1 MPNAPNPIAVAIDE
15 SELGAAQSLLRK
27 LAGEI
32 GWIKLGMEFFFA
44 QGRSGYEQL
53 ARLGLPVFLDLKLHD
68 IPNSVAA
75 ALNSLMRLE
84 PRPGIVNVH
93 ASGGRAMMEAAADA
107 VKGRAKLI
115 AVTVLTS
122 LEESDLADIGL
133 DGRSSSADHA
143 LMMAKL
149 AKSSGLDGVVCSPH
163 DVAQIKGTLGKDFLA
178 IVPGVRPEG
187 SGTGDQKR
195 VATPGAARKAGADL
209 LVIGRPI
216 TRAKDPQTAARAI
229 AKEVMDA
236 G

>member
-1 MPNAPNPIAVAIDE
+1 MLNAPNPIAVAIDE
-15 SELGAAQSLLRK
+15 SELSAAQSLVQK
-27 LAGEI
+27 LAGQV
-32 GWIKLGMEFFFA
+32 GWLKLGMEFFFA

-53 ARLGLPVFLDLKLHD
+53 ARLDLPVFLDLKLHD
-68 IPNSVAA
+68 IPNSVAS
-75 ALNSLMRLE
+75 ALNSLMRLD

-107 VKGRAKLI
+107 VAGRAKLI

-122 LEESDLADIGL
+122 LEQNDLTEIGL
-133 DGRSSSADHA
+133 DKRKRSADHA
-143 LMMAKL
+143 LALAKL
-149 AKSSGLDGVVCSPH
+149 AKSAGLDGVVCSPH
-163 DVAQIKGTLGKDFLA
+163 DVAQIKGALGTDFLA

-187 SGTGDQKR
+187 SGAGDQKR

-216 TRAKDPQTAARAI
+216 TRAEDPQAAARAI
-229 AKEVMDA
+229 AREVMDA

>member
-1 MPNAPNPIAVAIDE
+1 MINAPNPIAVAIDE
-15 SELGAAQSLLRK
+15 SELSAAHRLVQK
-27 LAGEI
+27 LAGQV
-32 GWIKLGMEFFFA
+32 GWLKLGMEFFFA

-68 IPNSVAA
+68 IPNSVASG
-75 ALNSLMRLE
+75 LNSLMRLD

-107 VKGRAKLI
+107 VAGRAKLI

-122 LEESDLADIGL
+122 LEENDLTDIGF
-133 DGRSSSADHA
+133 DKRKRSAEHA
-143 LMMAKL
+143 LALAKL
-149 AKSSGLDGVVCSPH
+149 AKSAGLDGVVCSPH
-163 DVAQIKGTLGKDFLA
+163 DVAQIKGALGKDFLA

-187 SGTGDQKR
+187 TRAGDQKR

-216 TRAKDPQTAARAI
+216 TRAEDPQAAARAI
-229 AKEVMDA
+229 AREAMDA

>member
-1 MPNAPNPIAVAIDE
+1 MLNARNLIAVAIDE
-15 SELGAAQSLLRK
+15 SELSAAQSLVQK
-27 LAGEI
+27 LAGQV
-32 GWIKLGMEFFFA
+32 GWLKLGMEFFFA

-53 ARLGLPVFLDLKLHD
+53 ARLDLPVFLDLKLHD
-68 IPNSVAA
+68 IPNSVAS
-75 ALNSLMRLE
+75 ALNSLMRLD

-107 VKGRAKLI
+107 VAGRAKLI

-122 LEESDLADIGL
+122 LEQNDLTEIGL
-133 DGRSSSADHA
+133 DKRKRSADHA
-143 LMMAKL
+143 LALAKL
-149 AKSSGLDGVVCSPH
+149 AKSAGLDGVVCSPH
-163 DVAQIKGTLGKDFLA
+163 DVAQIKGALGTDFLA

-187 SGTGDQKR
+187 SGAGDQKR

-216 TRAKDPQTAARAI
+216 TRAEDPQAAARAI
-229 AKEVMDA
+229 AREVMDA

>member
-1 MPNAPNPIAVAIDE
+1 MVNAPNPIAVAIDE
-15 SELGAAQSLLRK
+15 SELGAAQSLVQK
-27 LAGEI
+27 LAGQV
-32 GWIKLGMEFFFA
+32 GWLKLGMEFFFA

-68 IPNSVAA
+68 IPNSVAS
-75 ALNSLMRLE
+75 ALNSLLRLD

-107 VKGRAKLI
+107 VAGRAKLI

-122 LEESDLADIGL
+122 LEENELADIGL
-133 DGRSSSADHA
+133 DRSSNSAEHA
-143 LMMAKL
+143 LALAKL

-163 DVAQIKGTLGKDFLA
+163 DVAQIKRALGKDFLA
-178 IVPGVRPEG
+178 VVPGLRPEG
-187 SGTGDQKR
+187 SGAGDQKR

-216 TRAKDPQTAARAI
+216 TRAKDPQAAARAI

>member
-1 MPNAPNPIAVAIDE
+1 MLNAPNPIAVAIDE
-15 SELGAAQSLLRK
+15 SELSAAQSLVQK
-27 LAGEI
+27 LAGQV
-32 GWIKLGMEFFFA
+32 GWLKLGMEFFFA

-53 ARLGLPVFLDLKLHD
+53 ARLDLPVFLDLKLHD
-68 IPNSVAA
+68 IPNSVAS
-75 ALNSLMRLE
+75 ALNSLMRLD

-107 VKGRAKLI
+107 VAGRAKLI

-122 LEESDLADIGL
+122 LEQNDLTEIGL
-133 DGRSSSADHA
+133 DKRKRSADHA
-143 LMMAKL
+143 LALAKL
-149 AKSSGLDGVVCSPH
+149 AKSAGLDGVVCSPH
-163 DVAQIKGTLGKDFLA
+163 DVAQIKGALGTDFLA

-187 SGTGDQKR
+187 SGAGDQKR

-216 TRAKDPQTAARAI
+216 TMAEDPQAAARAI
-229 AKEVMDA
+229 AREVMDA